1 MKVREWQDQ
10 IIFLHEV
17 VAGVADRSYGIHVA
31 QIAGLPPAVISRAQ
45 KVLERLEREG
55 SKAPASSLI
64 DELPLFA
71 AAPQQPA
78 ARESDVE
85 KKLAQTM
92 ADELSPRDALALIY
106 ELKSLLGV
114 SQS

>member
-1 MKVREWQDQ
+1 MKVREWDDQ

-31 QIAGLPPAVISRAQ
+31 KIAGLPQAVISRAQ

-55 SKAPASSLI
+55 SKAPAAGLA

-71 AAPQQPA
+71 ATMPA
-78 ARESDVE
+78 APPRESAVE
-85 KKLAQTM
+85 SKLTQVI
-92 ADELSPRDALALIY
+92 ADELSPREALALVY
-106 ELKSLLGV
+106 ELKGLLGV
-114 SQS
+114 RKP